1 MAGTA
6 RLPSIGGAPTLIR
19 SGSSN
24 AIELME
30 ASMYARLVPAI
41 SALALVTAC
50 SSPSPGGVDTEGP
63 RIRLTL
69 LNGYA
74 RPVFDSTI
82 APAADEDRCG
92 KVADFPGTPARV
104 AVSLSDPGG
113 LDRVSIRAL
122 AGDIIDSSVVA
133 APDWTVTNRMDG
145 GVDTTEI
152 AFRRGG
158 SESVLTHALVV
169 LDVTSAT
176 QGVAVG
182 TEAHDIAGNRTT
194 LYQVDIRPL
203 TDPIVCWGG
212 R

>member
-1 MAGTA
+1 
-6 RLPSIGGAPTLIR
+6 
-19 SGSSN
+19 
-24 AIELME
+24 
-30 ASMYARLVPAI
+30 MYARLLPVI
-41 SALALVTAC
+41 SALAILTAC
-50 SSPSPGGVDTEGP
+50 SSPPPGGVDTENP

-74 RPVFDSTI
+74 RPVFDSTV
-82 APAADEDRCG
+82 APATDQDRCG
-92 KVADFPGTPARV
+92 KVANFPGTPARV

-113 LDRVSIRAL
+113 IERVSIRAL

-133 APDWTVTNRMDG
+133 APSWTVTNRMDG
-145 GVDTTEI
+145 GVDTTEVV
-152 AFRRGG
+152 FRRDG
-158 SESVLTHALVV
+158 SESVLTNALVV

-176 QGVAVG
+176 PGVAVG

-203 TDPIVCWGG
+203 SDPVICRGG

>member
-1 MAGTA
+1 
-6 RLPSIGGAPTLIR
+6 
-19 SGSSN
+19 
-24 AIELME
+24 
-30 ASMYARLVPAI
+30 MYARLSAI
-41 SALALVTAC
+41 SALALLTGC
-50 SSPSPGGVDTEGP
+50 FSPSPGGVDTEGP

-82 APAADEDRCG
+82 APATDEDRCG
-92 KVADFPGTPARV
+92 KVANFPDTPARV

-113 LDRVSIRAL
+113 IDRVSIRAL

-133 APDWTVTNRMDG
+133 APGWTVTNRLDG
-145 GVDTTEI
+145 STDTTEVV
-152 AFRRGG
+152 FRRGG

-169 LDVTSAT
+169 VDVTSAT

-203 TDPIVCWGG
+203 DDPVTCRGG